1 MWHGTV
7 DRVGEK
13 RVWLTQA
20 RGLHCEGAINARLAA
35 LAPAGGH
42 AAAAGTDSEVRRV
55 CLAFESVEV
64 GQHMLAW
71 ATKYCLFPD
80 DEVYIV
86 HCFSKV
92 RRYPTWQKMEYGVL
106 CPGYA
111 CGGTGQTRDI

>member
-1 MWHGTV
+1 M
-7 DRVGEK
+7 RVSK
-13 RVWLTQA
+13 ARATSTHA
-20 RGLHCEGAINARLAA
+20 RGDRRDYTQGCMRWRGAQ
-35 LAPAGGH
+35 
-42 AAAAGTDSEVRRV
+42 VRRV

-92 RRYPTWQKMEYGVL
+92 GWRGESRML
-106 CPGYA
+106 
-111 CGGTGQTRDI
+111 QTR

>member
-1 MWHGTV
+1 MHGES
-7 DRVGEK
+7 G
-13 RVWLTQA
+13 
-20 RGLHCEGAINARLAA
+20 INARLKAV
-35 LAPAGGH
+35 APAGNL
-42 AAAAGTDSEVRRV
+42 ANADEVRRV

-92 RRYPTWQKMEYGVL
+92 RGWRCGTPLSPSLHMESVML
-106 CPGYA
+106 THFRCA
-111 CGGTGQTRDI
+111 VNVHGTYKPKP

>member
-1 MWHGTV
+1 MTAGGTAHKHMNGV
-7 DRVGEK
+7 LEGKRKVS
-13 RVWLTQA
+13 RVWPHTQ
-20 RGLHCEGAINARLAA
+20 
-35 LAPAGGH
+35 
-42 AAAAGTDSEVRRV
+42 VRRV

-92 RRYPTWQKMEYGVL
+92 GAGFRCLASSPERISFHEAAYTAVQLISSSDQPMLSVIFALLSTW
-106 CPGYA
+106 
-111 CGGTGQTRDI
+111 R